1 MSEKVTAELVLAAD
15 FSNEKLKE
23 LRFED
28 GIKVVED
35 LVARVETGALS
46 LDKALQAY
54 ERGALLIDHLRSLL
68 EGAEAKLQ
76 VLNEKK
82 KPSK

>member
-1 MSEKVTAELVLAAD
+1 MAEKGKLDVEQVLADGFSEKEIKT
-15 FSNEKLKE
+15 LK
-23 LRFED
+23 FED
-28 GIKVVED
+28 GLKIVEE

-54 ERGALLIDHLRSLL
+54 ERGALLVDHLRSLL

-76 VLNEKK
+76 ILNDKRKK
-82 KPSK
+82 

>member
-1 MSEKVTAELVLAAD
+1 MKDKVTAELVLTDD
-15 FSNEKLKE
+15 FSEETLKK

-28 GIKVVED
+28 GIKVVEE

-54 ERGALLIDHLRSLL
+54 ERGAVLIDHLRSLL

-76 VLNEKK
+76 VLNDKK
-82 KPSK
+82 KIAK